1 MCKYYSTVLLAMRST
16 STRPWS
22 EPSIT
27 EVTSFPLLLQ
37 AFMCITIRDHFLH
50 RMLVHVA
57 STPVTSQLYQEC
69 SFFRDSS
76 LLSVLVQTL
85 ESLNQVDYS
94 SLEKCLTLN
103 IL

>member
-1 MCKYYSTVLLAMRST
+1 MREGPFQIVLRQVHTIDQSVPYD
-16 STRPWS
+16 S
-22 EPSIT
+22 
-27 EVTSFPLLLQ
+27 LLSSARFQ

-57 STPVTSQLYQEC
+57 STPVTSQLYQEN